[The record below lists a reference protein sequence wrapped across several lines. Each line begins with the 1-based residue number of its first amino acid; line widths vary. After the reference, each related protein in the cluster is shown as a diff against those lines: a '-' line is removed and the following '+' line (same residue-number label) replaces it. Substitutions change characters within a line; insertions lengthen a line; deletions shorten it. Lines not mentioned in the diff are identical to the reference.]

1 MHNVSMSTKP
11 DLLATAE
18 SELADIVA
26 QIAALT
32 KRRQELLE
40 FVALGRKLY
49 GGEHATTST
58 QDLFASPSTGKVPT
72 PRENSLKAR
81 VLKEVRDY
89 VSLFGPTHTP
99 DLVTMLEGRG
109 IEISGKDKGVTVSV
123 ILSRS
128 SEFVSDRK
136 NGWSLAEEKNPQD
149 VAASAGSSTA

>member
-1 MHNVSMSTKP
+1 MSTKP
-11 DLLATAE
+11 DLLTTAE
-18 SELADIVA
+18 TELSGIVA

-49 GGEHATTST
+49 GGEQAST
-58 QDLFASPSTGKVPT
+58 NANDLFVSTDAGKSPT

-81 VLKEVRDY
+81 VLKAVREHIAI
-89 VSLFGPTHTP
+89 FGPTPTA
-99 DLVTMLEGRG
+99 DLVMMLEAQG

-128 SEFVSDRK
+128 NEFVSDRK
-136 NGWSLAEEKNPQD
+136 NGWSLALVEEKTQQD
-149 VAASAGSSTA
+149 AATSAGSSTD